1 MNNYFITTC
10 AKISDGWHDYRLCKI
25 FREDE
30 EFYYAK
36 VLVRDA
42 FVRLDKI
49 DSAVSELEQH
59 SHFIDTFE
67 TSDKDIELKLEKEY
81 TSSFGFFQA
90 YKRIEIPNNNVSS
103 VYFINDKMVKN
114 YKLSLFHLNI
124 ELYKHLHK
132 IEKLNFLIEKQKNEV
147 FESEQK
153 KEHINRRID
162 LLHNIQC
169 NENRLLVLES
179 IFKNL
184 QIDTFIEPPKP
195 KPKAIIEQAVYPK
208 PVSNKPTYVKPTP
221 KHKYDNINFD
231 SDSD

>member
-1 MNNYFITTC
+1 
-10 AKISDGWHDYRLCKI
+10 
-25 FREDE
+25 
-30 EFYYAK
+30 
-36 VLVRDA
+36 
-42 FVRLDKI
+42 
-49 DSAVSELEQH
+49 
-59 SHFIDTFE
+59 
-67 TSDKDIELKLEKEY
+67 
-81 TSSFGFFQA
+81 
-90 YKRIEIPNNNVSS
+90 
-103 VYFINDKMVKN
+103 MVKN

-179 IFKNL
+179 MFKNL
-184 QIDTFIEPPKP
+184 QVDTFIEPPKP
-195 KPKAIIEQAVYPK
+195 KPQAIIEQAVYSK
-208 PVSNKPTYVKPTP
+208 PVLNKPTYVKQKSGSNKPTYVKPTP

-231 SDSD
+231 SDDSD